1 MYEESSFTLILPL
14 IAGFA
19 VTAASATLL
28 IRRYRK
34 KGSKELEQ

>member
-1 MYEESSFTLILPL
+1 LPL
-14 IAGFA
+14 VIGFG

-34 KGSKELEQ
+34 KKDS